1 MVDWVFNER
10 EWDIWTDGWI
20 QEVYGGWFR
29 VYAFTMTLGVIAAIG
44 FSAYK
49 FWRKDLQLTQLAI
62 GAVPIVICSLFGAS
76 FFGKLN
82 AGHKTDFSDVSEVL
96 GLFAFWSPGMAI
108 HGGVF
113 VGSFVGIII
122 FYIMG
127 RRTKVSVWTYMD
139 AIIPN
144 ILIGQ
149 GIGRWGNF
157 FNHEITGPPI
167 GLASENKLW
176 WLPSFIT
183 RNTQATYIGF
193 DNNLNINGINIV
205 RGEVYQLNPI
215 FIYEAFWLIFFWA
228 IITFVL
234 PHFLKWIQKRPEN
247 LGMSK
252 MNIELKNEY
261 FNTFA
266 NSIGEFEYTNFG
278 GWKYDRLFYFNIS
291 NYGMKNYDA
300 VTSDLN
306 RSRSNKEIG
315 YLSYR
320 WKMGR
325 ALEQAN
331 NPYQIKVVRSGVEA
345 GAYFFTW
352 NLVRFILELQ
362 RPSNHLFIQNDKP
375 LSLTII
381 GITGLIGLAIMGI
394 CQFVVPYLFRKPG
407 YSYEKNYF
415 KVINLENINDS
426 KNDLGTKEN
435 NVRKSKEIK
444 AQEKL
449 EKLKQKAK

>member
-10 EWDIWTDGWI
+10 DWKIWNDGWI

-29 VYAFTMTLGVIAAIG
+29 VYAFTMTLGVIAAIL

-82 AGHKTDFSDVSEVL
+82 SGGKTDFSNPSEVWR
-96 GLFAFWSPGMAI
+96 LFQFWQGGMAI

-113 VGSFVGIII
+113 VGAFVGIII
-122 FYIMG
+122 FYFMG
-127 RRTKVSVWTYMD
+127 RRTHVSVWTYMD

-167 GLASENKLW
+167 GLASETNLW
-176 WLPSFIT
+176 WLPNFIT
-183 RNTQATYIGF
+183 RNTQAVYIGL
-193 DNNLNINGINIV
+193 NNKPPINGIHLEN
-205 RGEVYQLNPI
+205 GQLYQLNPI
-215 FIYEAFWLIFFWA
+215 FIYEAFWLIVAWA
-228 IITFVL
+228 VITFVI
-234 PHFLKWIQKRPEN
+234 PHFLKWFQKRPEN
-247 LGMSK
+247 ISMSK
-252 MNIELKNEY
+252 LNVELKNEY

-266 NSIGEFEYTNFG
+266 NALGEFQFTNFG

-291 NYGMKNYDA
+291 SYGMKNYDS
-300 VTSDLN
+300 VKSRLDK
-306 RSRSNKEIG
+306 SRSNKEIG

-320 WKMGR
+320 WKMGQ
-325 ALEQAN
+325 ALEEAN
-331 NPYQIKVVRSGVEA
+331 NPYRIKVIRSGVEA
-345 GAYFFTW
+345 GAYFFSW

-362 RPSNHLFIQNDKP
+362 RPSNHLFIQNDKT
-375 LSLTII
+375 LSLIVI
-381 GITGLIGLAIMGI
+381 GITGLIGLIVMAL
-394 CQFVVPYLFRKPG
+394 CQFVVPYLFRKTG
-407 YSYEKNYF
+407 YSYEKDYF
-415 KVINLENINDS
+415 KVINLKNVESINPEVAN
-426 KNDLGTKEN
+426 KKN